1 MREKCRL
8 EMLLCRCGTGQGCR
22 GFEVAKKKKKKEQ
35 SRCLSTRSSLVRE
48 FPNSGRSYRLNKVEG
63 KKAKGLF
70 ESRTQ
75 VIG

>member
-1 MREKCRL
+1 MRCCCVGVAQDRDVVDLRL
-8 EMLLCRCGTGQGCR
+8 L
-22 GFEVAKKKKKKEQ
+22 KKKKKKSNLDARAQ
-35 SRCLSTRSSLVRE
+35 GPAWSGNFL
-48 FPNSGRSYRLNKVEG
+48 SGRSYRLNKVEG